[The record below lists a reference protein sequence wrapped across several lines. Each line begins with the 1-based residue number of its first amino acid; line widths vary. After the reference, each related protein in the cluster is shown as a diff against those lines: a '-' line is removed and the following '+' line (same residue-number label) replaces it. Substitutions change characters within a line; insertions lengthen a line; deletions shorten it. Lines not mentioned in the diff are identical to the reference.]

1 MYIAVEGC
9 AHGQLDTIYRSV
21 LRLEEMHKMKVDLLI
36 CCGDFQSVR
45 NEQDLKCMAVP
56 AKYMEMCDFYR
67 YYSGEAKAP
76 VLTIFIGGNHEA
88 SNYLQEFPYG
98 GWVAP
103 NIYYM
108 GYAGV
113 VNYGGLRIGGIS
125 GIYKGPDYLKGHCE
139 KSPYT
144 GETVRSVYHVRNLEV
159 YRLKQLSGDVDIFL
173 SHDWPRG
180 IYQHGNK
187 HRLLQRKQHFKA
199 EVENNTLGSRA
210 AEDLLKKL
218 QPAYWFSGH
227 LHVKFPALVKHK
239 SEGSE
244 TKKAT
249 KFLALDKCLPR
260 REFLQVLEVS
270 HNPSKDLSLEYDLEW
285 LTILRMTNHLLS
297 TESRVTYMPGPGS
310 NERYDFTP
318 TKEELEETRRIF
330 RNNLTI
336 PLAFTRTASVFN
348 DSHGKPNMHTVSMPR
363 PQLNP
368 QTITL
373 CDKLGIDD
381 PVSLLLGG
389 RRRTSPKHVEY
400 CGWNDSDLNITL
412 ENSKASLNPDEAE
425 MSDEYDGDIIMEIR
439 VSPDPP
445 KEVDDLV
452 NEVSPIKSSS
462 RELSSED
469 FISLGPV
476 SSSPRYHKERVGLTL
491 SSPKQALGSAS
502 SSSALE
508 TSSTSS
514 LSENESYQAS
524 PSRNSQVKRGSETET
539 PPTSRT
545 PRDKVTTPET
555 STTTIENTPTPETTE
570 RTVSDGHKKFKRRN
584 QALYTIEDDKLVE

>member
-1 MYIAVEGC
+1 MR
-9 AHGQLDTIYRSV
+9 LPTTFRSFH
-21 LRLEEMHKMKVDLLI
+21 M
-36 CCGDFQSVR
+36 
-45 NEQDLKCMAVP
+45 
-56 AKYMEMCDFYR
+56 
-67 YYSGEAKAP
+67 
-76 VLTIFIGGNHEA
+76 
-88 SNYLQEFPYG
+88 
-98 GWVAP
+98 
-103 NIYYM
+103 
-108 GYAGV
+108 
-113 VNYGGLRIGGIS
+113 
-125 GIYKGPDYLKGHCE
+125 
-139 KSPYT
+139 
-144 GETVRSVYHVRNLEV
+144 
-159 YRLKQLSGDVDIFL
+159 LSGDVDIFL

-412 ENSKASLNPDEAE
+412 ENSKASLNPDECSRTLAGNNSRWIYQSTASRKPATATKCDHNSLREEAE